1 MCEQGIC
8 MGDAPLTKLISKIDV
23 DGSGRIDFTEFV
35 AAAIEQD
42 KIIDNEKLRRAFDYF
57 DKDLTGKITVQN
69 LKEALKVCDN
79 SKVRKIIE

>member
-8 MGDAPLTKLISKIDV
+8 MGDAPLTELISKIDV

-57 DKDLTGKITVQN
+57 D
-69 LKEALKVCDN
+69 
-79 SKVRKIIE
+79 